1 MSKKYYKGITIMQKL
16 SALLLSLFIGYTG
29 ITQAEEIKQTLNGQT
44 VNANLVFA
52 DGKSYGSQVA
62 LLLHGTLTHNGR
74 SNYIDLQNNL
84 AKQGI
89 STISMNLSLGLT
101 DRHGEYDCATPHTHK
116 HTDALAETKFWLN
129 WLKQQGVK
137 QVTLIG
143 HSRGGNQIAWFANE
157 NDSTMIR
164 NVALL
169 APATGE
175 QQSAKD
181 YQEKYGKPLAPILK
195 KAQDL
200 VKAGKGTEMMKD
212 IDFIYCEK
220 AQVTAA
226 AFADYYTVKPQFDTP
241 NLLKSTKKP
250 TLLFIA
256 SEDQFVPELAARMAA
271 VKGNKNLTIETIDG
285 ADHFF
290 MDLANEDVAA
300 SIAKFMQQTPSKQWH
315 LTDNSKTNYSNKL
328 HA

>member
-1 MSKKYYKGITIMQKL
+1 MKIKNTL
-16 SALLLSLFIGYTG
+16 FAVLLAVLSLCSTVAH
-29 ITQAEEIKQTLNGQT
+29 AEEIKQTFNGQT
-44 VNANLVFA
+44 VNANLMFA
-52 DGKSYGSQVA
+52 NGKNYGDKVA

-74 SNYIDLQNNL
+74 SNYTALQENL
-84 AKQGI
+84 AKLGI
-89 STISMNLSLGLT
+89 STLSMNLSLGLN

-116 HTDALAETKFWLN
+116 HTDALAEISFWLN

-143 HSRGGNQIAWFANE
+143 HSRGGNQIEWFANE
-157 NDSTMIR
+157 KDNPMI
-164 NVALL
+164 NKVVLL

-200 VKAGKGTEMMKD
+200 VKAGKGKEMMKD
-212 IDFIYCEK
+212 VDFIYCEK
-220 AQVTAA
+220 TQVTAA
-226 AFADYYTVKPQFDTP
+226 SFADYYTAKPQFDTP
-241 NLLKSTKKP
+241 TLLKSVKKP
-250 TLLFIA
+250 TLVFIA
-256 SEDQFVPELAARMAA
+256 SEDQFVPDLATKMEAL
-271 VKGNKNLTIETIDG
+271 KGTKNLTVETIDG

-300 SIAKFMQQTPSKQWH
+300 SIAEFLK
-315 LTDNSKTNYSNKL
+315 
-328 HA
+328 

>member
-1 MSKKYYKGITIMQKL
+1 MNMKHYWLT
-16 SALLLSLFIGYTG
+16 LLLSTTSLFVTA
-29 ITQAEEIKQTLNGQT
+29 QAEEIKQTFNGQT

-89 STISMNLSLGLT
+89 STLSMNLSLGLT

-129 WLKQQGVK
+129 WLKQQGIK

-157 NDSTMIR
+157 NDRSMIR
-164 NVALL
+164 KVVLL

-175 QQSAKD
+175 VQSAKD
-181 YQEKYGKPLAPILK
+181 YQEKYGKSLEPVLK

-200 VKAGKGTEMMKD
+200 VKAGKGSTMMKD

-220 AQVTAA
+220 TQVTAA
-226 AFADYYTVKPQFDTP
+226 AFADYYTIKPQFDTP
-241 NLLKSTKKP
+241 TLLKSVKKP
-250 TLLFIA
+250 TLVFIA
-256 SEDQFVPELAARMAA
+256 SEDQFVPELAARMESL
-271 VKGNKNLTIETIDG
+271 KGIKNLSIKTIDG

-290 MDLANEDVAA
+290 MDLANEDVAEA
-300 SIAKFMQQTPSKQWH
+300 IAQFVK
-315 LTDNSKTNYSNKL
+315 
-328 HA
+328 

>member
-1 MSKKYYKGITIMQKL
+1 MKLKG
-16 SALLLSLFIGYTG
+16 SLFAIIFAVLGLFSMA
-29 ITQAEEIKQTLNGQT
+29 TQAEEIKQTFNGQT

-52 DGKSYGSQVA
+52 DGKSFGDKVA

-74 SNYIDLQNNL
+74 SNYIALQENL
-84 AKQGI
+84 AKLGI
-89 STISMNLSLGLT
+89 STLSMNLSLGLN

-116 HTDALAETKFWLN
+116 HTDALAEIGFWLN

-143 HSRGGNQIAWFANE
+143 HSRGGNQIEWFAHEKDNA
-157 NDSTMIR
+157 MI
-164 NVALL
+164 NKVVLL

-200 VKAGKGTEMMKD
+200 VKAGKGQEMMKD
-212 IDFIYCEK
+212 VDFIYCEK

-241 NLLKSTKKP
+241 SLLKSVKKP
-250 TLLFIA
+250 TLVFIA
-256 SEDQFVPELAARMAA
+256 SEDQFVPELAARMEPL
-271 VKGNKNLTIETIDG
+271 KGTKNLTIETIDG

-300 SIAKFMQQTPSKQWH
+300 SIAKFLQ
-315 LTDNSKTNYSNKL
+315 
-328 HA
+328 

>member
-1 MSKKYYKGITIMQKL
+1 MGLKG
-16 SALLLSLFIGYTG
+16 SLFAIIFAVLGLFSMA
-29 ITQAEEIKQTLNGQT
+29 TQAEEIKQTFNGQT

-52 DGKSYGSQVA
+52 DGKSFGDKVA

-74 SNYIDLQNNL
+74 SNYIALQENL
-84 AKQGI
+84 AKLGI
-89 STISMNLSLGLT
+89 STLSMNLSLGLN

-116 HTDALAETKFWLN
+116 HTDALAEIGFWLN

-143 HSRGGNQIAWFANE
+143 HSRGGNQIEWFAHEKDNA
-157 NDSTMIR
+157 MI
-164 NVALL
+164 NKVVLL

-200 VKAGKGTEMMKD
+200 VKAGKGQEMMKD
-212 IDFIYCEK
+212 VDFIYCEK

-241 NLLKSTKKP
+241 SLLKSVKKP
-250 TLLFIA
+250 TLVFIA
-256 SEDQFVPELAARMAA
+256 SEDQFVPELAARMEPL
-271 VKGNKNLTIETIDG
+271 KGTKNLTIETIDG

-300 SIAKFMQQTPSKQWH
+300 SIAKFLQ
-315 LTDNSKTNYSNKL
+315 
-328 HA
+328 

>member
-1 MSKKYYKGITIMQKL
+1 MNIKHSVLT
-16 SALLLSLFIGYTG
+16 LLLMTTSLLGNA
-29 ITQAEEIKQTLNGQT
+29 QAEEIKQTFNGQT

-62 LLLHGTLTHNGR
+62 LLLHGTLTHNAR
-74 SNYIDLQNNL
+74 SNYLDLQNNL

-89 STISMNLSLGLT
+89 STLSMNLSLGLT
-101 DRHGEYDCATPHTHK
+101 DRHDEYDCATPHTHK
-116 HTDALAETKFWLN
+116 HTDALAEVKFWLN
-129 WLKQQGVK
+129 WLKQQGVQ

-157 NDSTMIR
+157 NDSPMIR
-164 NVALL
+164 KVVLL

-181 YQEKYGKPLAPILK
+181 YQEKYDKPLAPILK

-200 VKAGKGTEMMKD
+200 VKAGQGSVMMKD

-220 AQVTAA
+220 TQVTAA
-226 AFADYYTVKPQFDTP
+226 AFANYYTVKPQFDTP
-241 NLLKSTKKP
+241 ALLKSVKKP
-250 TLLFIA
+250 TLVFIA
-256 SEDQFVPELAARMAA
+256 SEDQFVPELAARM
-271 VKGNKNLTIETIDG
+271 KSLSGSKNLTVETIDG

-300 SIAKFMQQTPSKQWH
+300 SIAKFVQ
-315 LTDNSKTNYSNKL
+315 
-328 HA
+328 

>member
-1 MSKKYYKGITIMQKL
+1 MNIQSTLLL
-16 SALLLSLFIGYTG
+16 SALLGCSFFA
-29 ITQAEEIKQTLNGQT
+29 QAEEIKQTLNGQT

-89 STISMNLSLGLT
+89 STLSMNLSLGLT
-101 DRHGEYDCATPHTHK
+101 DRHGEYDCATPHTHM
-116 HTDALAETKFWLN
+116 HTDALVETKFWLD

-157 NDSTMIR
+157 NDSPMIR

-212 IDFIYCEK
+212 VDFIYCEK

-226 AFADYYTVKPQFDTP
+226 AFVNYYTAKPQFDTP

-256 SEDQFVPELAARMAA
+256 SEDQYVPELATRMAS
-271 VKGNKNLTIETIDG
+271 VKGNKKLTVETIDG

-300 SIAKFMQQTPSKQWH
+300 SIAKFIK
-315 LTDNSKTNYSNKL
+315 
-328 HA
+328 